1 MEVLIGKIV
10 NTYGIK
16 GAVKVYSHTDF
27 PEIRFKKNNSVIL
40 CDEHGNNKINLTIDK
55 HFSSKGMEIVSFK
68 EITNIN
74 DVLKYLNYEIHCQLT
89 DLNLPNGQYFHFQ
102 LIGCKII
109 YNKQIIG
116 EVIEVLNNNNHYNLR
131 ILKENGK
138 TILYPF
144 IDKFL
149 KCIDIDNKKIE
160 IEPIEGMI

>member
-116 EVIEVLNNNNHYNLR
+116 EVVEVLNNNNHYNLR

-138 TILYPF
+138 TILYPY